1 MKNEDVNINLTI
13 FKIVAR
19 LIVSIFLIIGMF
31 WAVNQG
37 CKPNPINH
45 KTDIPITNAKVA
57 EQIAGYNYSQA
68 SNKVKIVE
76 KLIPIYKD
84 RWRKI
89 YDTIYKQAPDT
100 CHYYLSKLNAEKMAG
115 DSINDLVIKAY
126 GSVIDAGIIY
136 QAKKD
141 SVILKQDVALK
152 SKDAVIDSLVHSKKK
167 YFKGLKHGI
176 IIGAII
182 VEGLNVGTKF
192 IK

>member
-1 MKNEDVNINLTI
+1 MKTQYRILLEI
-13 FKIVAR
+13 FIVLMIIIA
-19 LIVSIFLIIGMF
+19 LGYCNKCVS
-31 WAVNQG
+31 
-37 CKPNPINH
+37 KPTQY

-57 EQIAGYNYSQA
+57 EQIVGYNYKNQLIKLQ
-68 SNKVKIVE
+68 KVKV
-76 KLIPIYKD
+76 LMPIYKD
-84 RWRKI
+84 RWRTK

-100 CHYYLSKLNAEKMAG
+100 CHYYLAKLNAEKMAS

-152 SKDAVIDSLVHSKKK
+152 SKDAVIDSLTRSKKK
-167 YFKGLKHGI
+167 YFNGLKHGI

>member
-1 MKNEDVNINLTI
+1 MKTQYRILLEI
-13 FKIVAR
+13 FIVLMIIIA
-19 LIVSIFLIIGMF
+19 LGYCNKCVS
-31 WAVNQG
+31 
-37 CKPNPINH
+37 KPTQH
-45 KTDIPITNAKVA
+45 KTNIPITNTKVA
-57 EQIAGYNYSQA
+57 EQIAGYVYDKEVDTL
-68 SNKVKIVE
+68 NKAKV
-76 KLIPIYKD
+76 LIPIYKD
-84 RWRKI
+84 RWHTR

-100 CHYYLSKLNAEKMAG
+100 CHYYLAKLNAEKMAS

-141 SVILKQDVALK
+141 SVIKVQDVALK
-152 SKDAVIDSLVHSKKK
+152 SKDAVIDSLTHSKKK